1 MMEPAVDT
9 VQYRIGQCRYHL
21 GIELTPGK
29 LAGGAIEMDLRDMRY
44 FLAVAE
50 ERNFGRA
57 AERLHM
63 AQPPLSRQIRALEEE
78 LDTVLFLRTPK
89 GVELTEA
96 GQTLLDEVP
105 NLLALAQRAR
115 DRTKRAGQGLIG
127 QLDVGLFG
135 SGVLDVIPR
144 MLARFHAERPE
155 VKIKLHNLTK
165 AEQLQALHERRLSV
179 GFNRLV
185 PQEDGL
191 VIEPILREPLVVAMP
206 DGHPL
211 AVRPSI
217 PLSELDGLPMILYPN
232 IPMRGLAQEIVEAF
246 RAEAVALRIE
256 QEVEDVLTA
265 VALVASGFGL
275 AITTQS
281 ATSLRLPGVAFRPL
295 ASRHLRSVELSCLYR
310 RGDASPVLAA
320 FLEVVHDFAR
330 NPSAKGVRSV

>member
-1 MMEPAVDT
+1 MHITTPAPEPA
-9 VQYRIGQCRYHL
+9 
-21 GIELTPGK
+21 
-29 LAGGAIEMDLRDMRY
+29 MDLREMRY

-57 AERLHM
+57 AERLHI

-78 LDTVLFLRTPK
+78 LGAALFLRTPK

-115 DRTKRAGQGLIG
+115 ERTRRAGQGLVG

-144 MLARFHAERPE
+144 MLARFHAQRPE
-155 VKIKLHNLTK
+155 VRIRLHNLTK
-165 AEQLQALHERRLSV
+165 AEQLQA
-179 GFNRLV
+179 
-185 PQEDGL
+185 
-191 VIEPILREPLVVAMP
+191 LREPLVVAMP

-217 PLSELDGLPMILYPN
+217 PLAELDGQPMILYPN
-232 IPMRGLAQEIVEAF
+232 IPMRGLAQEIVDAF
-246 RAEAVALRIE
+246 RAESVTLRVE

-295 ASRHLRSVELSCLYR
+295 ASRHLRDVELSCLYR
-310 RGDASPVLAA
+310 RGDSSPVLAA
-320 FLEVVHDFAR
+320 FLEVVHEFAKGDAR
-330 NPSAKGVRSV
+330 NRTR